1 MIIFIENL
9 IIEIKDVS
17 NNHLIVEIK
26 SVIIKANV
34 LI

>member
-9 IIEIKDVS
+9 IIKIKDVS

-26 SVIIKANV
+26 FIIIKLNV